1 MLRMIVLILVLLNG
15 AYFAWAEGLLL
26 GLGYGPMQQAEP
38 HRMEQQIKPEL
49 IRLISPEEAR
59 QTAQAARPTP
69 KPAECLQTGLLNASV
84 SAPLRTALQ
93 GSGWP
98 TDSWTLEPVIVPARW
113 IIYMGKFPSAEFQAR
128 KRGELLALNVK
139 VLPLALNSLQPG
151 LSLGVFET
159 QDAAKDGL
167 KDLIAR
173 GVKSARVVQERP
185 EERGDVL
192 RLPAVDDVLRAKLN
206 DIRPLLA
213 GESLRT
219 CR

>member
-84 SAPLRTALQ
+84 SAPLRAALQ
-93 GSGWP
+93 GNGWP